1 MKTNESKRKSRAL
14 LKVNDTNMK
23 SHQLNVYHYSNHL
36 GKKSPLNDFVSKWV
50 HAMSFQTDICDGL

>member
-1 MKTNESKRKSRAL
+1 MIHELVFEGSTH
-14 LKVNDTNMK
+14 TNMK